1 MASASG
7 ETGSNRYERE
17 GVEAPIGVEPMCEG
31 FAVPCLTNLAT
42 VPYRRDRA
50 DTAKVAARQGSSSN
64 LGGRE
69 RDRKEEAAPLP
80 FAALHP
86 DAAAVRLDDAPRDRQ
101 PEPCAER
108 GRTVRALE
116 VALEDARQLVRRDA
130 PALIGDAGPHLA

>member
-50 DTAKVAARQGSSSN
+50 DTAKVAARQGSA
-64 LGGRE
+64 
-69 RDRKEEAAPLP
+69 AAPRQGS
-80 FAALHP
+80 
-86 DAAAVRLDDAPRDRQ
+86 AAAPRQGSGAAAP
-101 PEPCAER
+101 ER
-108 GRTVRALE
+108 AGGGE
-116 VALEDARQLVRRDA
+116 QG
-130 PALIGDAGPHLA
+130 GDGWVDTKRV